1 MIHEVRMRIAHI
13 LVQAVKKIRQA
24 LLSTDDG
31 GFYRPERVVE
41 VKADEFNRQWDGLS

>member
-41 VKADEFNRQWDGLS
+41 VKPMSLIVKDGLS